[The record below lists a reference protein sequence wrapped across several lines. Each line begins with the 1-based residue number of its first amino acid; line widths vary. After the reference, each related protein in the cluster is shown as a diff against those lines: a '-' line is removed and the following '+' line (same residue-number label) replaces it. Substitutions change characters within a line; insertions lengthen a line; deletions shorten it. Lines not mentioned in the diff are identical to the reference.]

1 MAVREIRVQRSH
13 GEVDPQPFWQSYTVD
28 VADQQTLLDALLL
41 IADTLD
47 PTLAFRRTCRS
58 GICGACA
65 ASVNG
70 RPCLLCQLSIGAAA
84 GSRAGAIAVQPLPGF
99 AVLRDLVVD
108 MEPFFE
114 AFDRAEAWLEL
125 NPDYD
130 GTMPA
135 DVARSLWPAMTCV
148 MCGICAG
155 AERRDAG
162 LHPAAVSRVLTLAH
176 DPRDAR
182 GRSRR
187 RVLATSPDRAFA
199 EWLKAVCPKGVDVTG
214 LVE

>member
-1 MAVREIRVQRSH
+1 MATREIRVQRSN
-13 GEVDPQPFWQSYTVD
+13 GEVDPRPYGQSYTVD
-28 VADQQTLLDALLL
+28 IADRQTMLDALLL
-41 IADTLD
+41 ITDTLD

-70 RPCLLCQLSIGAAA
+70 RTCLLCQLSVGAAA
-84 GSRAGAIAVQPLPGF
+84 GSRAEAIAVQPLPGF
-99 AVLRDLVVD
+99 TVLRDLVVD

-125 NPDYD
+125 NPKYD
-130 GTMPA
+130 GTMPPDA
-135 DVARSLWPAMTCV
+135 ARSLWPAMTCV

-155 AERRDAG
+155 VQRHAAA
-162 LHPAAVSRVLTLAH
+162 LHPAALGRVLTLAR

-182 GRSRR
+182 GRARESA
-187 RVLATSPDRAFA
+187 LETPPDRAFA
-199 EWLKAVCPKGVDVTG
+199 EWLRAVCPKGVDLRG